1 MNPRM
6 LLLLTFACLSLGLAH
21 TACAVT
27 CLWTNALPVGA
38 TITDLMPDGRGGVV
52 VCYVN
57 GSSVVVRYIDKTGVQ
72 QWQKIFSPASEA
84 YADYISKKEVIVV
97 INQSGKFSAYR
108 FDLKT
113 ITGHTIANLVGEDYT
128 FGPTN
133 PTANNDSKGF
143 FLVRHVGASDERF
156 ILRYSYK

>member
-21 TACAVT
+21 TARAVT

-38 TITDLMPDGRGGVV
+38 TITDLTPDGKGGVV
-52 VCYVN
+52 VCYAS
-57 GSSVVVRYIDKTGVQ
+57 GSAAYVRYIDKNGVQ
-72 QWQKIFSPASEA
+72 AWNGGFISASEA

-97 INQSGKFSAYR
+97 FFVSGKFKAFR
-108 FDLKT
+108 VDLKT
-113 ITGHTIANLVGEDYT
+113 GNVSIIAGAADEDYT
-128 FGPTN
+128 FGPTI
-133 PTANNDSKGF
+133 PTANKDSKGF
-143 FLVRHVGASDERF
+143 FLVRHVVATDERF

>member
-21 TACAVT
+21 TARAVT

-57 GSSVVVRYIDKTGVQ
+57 GSSVVVRYIDKNGTRKFDVG
-72 QWQKIFSPASEA
+72 FGPASEA

-97 INQSGKFSAYR
+97 VYMSGKFTAWSI
-108 FDLKT
+108 DLKT
-113 ITGHTIANLVGEDYT
+113 GNFNSIANVTGVDYT
-128 FGPTN
+128 FGPTI
-133 PTANNDSKGF
+133 PTANKDSKGF
-143 FLVRHVGASDERF
+143 FLVRHVVAADERF

>member
-6 LLLLTFACLSLGLAH
+6 LLLLTFACLSLGLAQS
-21 TACAVT
+21 ARAVT

-38 TITDLMPDGRGGVV
+38 TITDLTPDGKGGVV
-52 VCYVN
+52 VCYAS
-57 GSSVVVRYIDKTGVQ
+57 GSSVHVRYIDKTGVQ

-97 INQSGKFSAYR
+97 VNQAGKFSAYR

-113 ITGHTIANLVGEDYT
+113 ITGQTIASVIGEDYT
-128 FGPTN
+128 FGPTI
-133 PTANNDSKGF
+133 PTANKDSKGF
-143 FLVRHVGASDERF
+143 FLVRHVVAADERF

>member
-21 TACAVT
+21 TARAVT

-38 TITDLMPDGRGGVV
+38 TITDLTPDGKGGVV
-52 VCYVN
+52 VGYVS
-57 GSSVVVRYIDKTGVQ
+57 GSSAYARYIDKNGVQ
-72 QWQKIFSPASEA
+72 KWNTGFGPASEA

-97 INQSGKFSAYR
+97 VYQTGSFRAWSV
-108 FDLKT
+108 DLKT
-113 ITGHTIANLVGEDYT
+113 GYVSTIAGAADNNYT
-128 FGPTN
+128 FGPTI
-133 PTANNDSKGF
+133 PTANKDSKGF
-143 FLVRHVGASDERF
+143 FLVRHVVATDERF